1 MENEAGR
8 AVVEGGSLCERK
20 NARGVDTNRNWDI
33 HWGFRE
39 KDYDPSEEFPGSKPF
54 RLAFLC
60 HGSAIHV
67 CRPWSFHSAVC
78 SAGHWTPSLG
88 LLLQQRLS

>member
-54 RLAFLC
+54 RLASWDCLSDGVALHRMC
-60 HGSAIHV
+60 Q
-67 CRPWSFHSAVC
+67 PWPFHSC
-78 SAGHWTPSLG
+78 LCFEG
-88 LLLQQRLS
+88 R